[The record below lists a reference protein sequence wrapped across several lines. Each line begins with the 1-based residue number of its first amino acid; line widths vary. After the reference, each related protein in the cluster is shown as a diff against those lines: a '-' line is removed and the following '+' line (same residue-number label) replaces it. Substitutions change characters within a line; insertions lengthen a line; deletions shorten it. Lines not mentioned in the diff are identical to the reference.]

1 MSIRLV
7 HHKRPV
13 TDQVAWRLAL
23 DGDLPA
29 DALSTVDR
37 RALVLVLHNCGW
49 TDVEIAS
56 HTRMSTYTTARI
68 REGLGLA
75 GNKIKGAVA

>member
-7 HHKRPV
+7 HHDRPV

-29 DALSTVDR
+29 DALSTLDR
-37 RALVLVLHNCGW
+37 HALVLVLHNRGW

-75 GNKIKGAVA
+75 ANKIEGAA